1 MFFSDTISQKGYLII
16 KRIAESKLFDIA
28 GKTSFQAAEEADL
41 YEAFLFLSAENAI
54 VKMQNEILTLAKY
67 NDTTVLK
74 QFWQFII

>member
-1 MFFSDTISQKGYLII
+1 MII

-54 VKMQNEILTLAKY
+54 VKMQNEILK
-67 NDTTVLK
+67 K
-74 QFWQFII
+74 